1 MGRGALRGSTIGLNA
16 TAVIF
21 SLATITAIAGLAA
34 PAWADGGPVL
44 GAVASAEQPI
54 ALPGGGVRYV
64 ARTARASTVVRAVAR
79 DGRSMTTRLPGHFGV
94 PIVAYD
100 GATSGLSADGRTLV
114 LIRPRTRF
122 PEPTTRL
129 AVLAARSL
137 RVKRYLQLR
146 GDFTFDA
153 NSPNGRWIYLIQFV
167 SAAVPG
173 DYRVRALDP
182 RTGRL
187 LGRVIVDPDDAGEA
201 MRGNPIARATSP
213 DGRWAYTLYDGLG
226 HPFVHALDTVGVR
239 AKCIDLPK
247 FPPNSNWYDA
257 RIGLGADGRQIQVTL
272 HGRTLAA
279 LSTTTLKLHVPARA
293 ATRRPATA
301 KPAGGMV
308 GIGFP
313 IAAGVLALGSGLL
326 VLRRRF
332 AAGRPA

>member
-1 MGRGALRGSTIGLNA
+1 LAA
-16 TAVIF
+16 AVLAG
-21 SLATITAIAGLAA
+21 LATIIAVAGLATA
-34 PAWADGGPVL
+34 PARADGGPVL

-64 ARTARASTVVRAVAR
+64 ARTARAGTVVRAVAR
-79 DGRSMTTRLPGHFGV
+79 DGRSMTTRLPGHLGV

-122 PEPTTRL
+122 PEPSTRL

-137 RVKRYLQLR
+137 RVRRYLRLR
-146 GDFTFDA
+146 GDFSFDA
-153 NSPNGRWIYLIQFV
+153 ISPNGRWIYLIQYA
-167 SAAVPG
+167 SAALPG
-173 DYRVRALDP
+173 DYRVRALDL

-213 DGRWAYTLYDGLG
+213 DGRWAYTLYDGMG

-247 FPPNSNWYDA
+247 FPANSNWYDA
-257 RIGLGADGRQIQVTL
+257 RIGLGPGDRQLRVTL
-272 HGRTLAA
+272 DRRLLAA
-279 LSTTTLKLHVPARA
+279 LSTATLKLTSPAERS
-293 ATRRPATA
+293 TSTKTA
-301 KPAGGMV
+301 GGGMV

-313 IAAGVLALGSGLL
+313 IAVVVLALGSGLL

-332 AAGRPA
+332 APGRPA